1 MKKENI
7 VEESVELTPAETIAE
22 VMDPNTVYA
31 TIIKKEDGFHVV
43 DFDGT
48 EGPACKLCDPGDKTI
63 VLTPNKSNRKWFNV
77 ARAEAEIA
85 EKGHVDLYYKA
96 TKTIGPVGT
105 RLPNEK
111 LISYLSAEDQAEYR
125 AIIDRAIAAKNADKA
140 QPKTELEKAQA
151 KLLKAQAALEKL
163 MAEAAGTDTTEA

>member
-1 MKKENI
+1 M
-7 VEESVELTPAETIAE
+7 
-22 VMDPNTVYA
+22 
-31 TIIKKEDGFHVV
+31 
-43 DFDGT
+43 
-48 EGPACKLCDPGDKTI
+48 
-63 VLTPNKSNRKWFNV
+63 
-77 ARAEAEIA
+77 
-85 EKGHVDLYYKA
+85 DLYYKA

-125 AIIDRAIAAKNADKA
+125 AIIDRAIAAKNADKV